1 MLLKSTMEVKL
12 KFRGLIFPVA
22 VLLLVGL
29 APISHAANVT
39 GISAAV
45 HPSNNWDGRCP
56 HTFQFAGDIVT
67 RGRGEVRYVWER
79 SDRARGEVKVLHPR
93 GGEERFRVIDDWTLS
108 LPRHGSFHGFEV
120 LHILYP
126 INIRSNHARFDLYCR

>member
-1 MLLKSTMEVKL
+1 M

-39 GISAAV
+39 GISASV
-45 HPSNNWDGRCP
+45 HPSNWDGRCP
-56 HTFQFAGDIVT
+56 HTFQFAGEIVT
-67 RGRGEVRYVWER
+67 RGGGEVRYVWER
-79 SDRARGEVKVLHPR
+79 SDRARGEVKTLHPR

-108 LPRHGSFHGFEV
+108 LPRRRSFHGFEV

-126 INIRSNHARFDLYCR
+126 INIRSNRAHIDLYCR